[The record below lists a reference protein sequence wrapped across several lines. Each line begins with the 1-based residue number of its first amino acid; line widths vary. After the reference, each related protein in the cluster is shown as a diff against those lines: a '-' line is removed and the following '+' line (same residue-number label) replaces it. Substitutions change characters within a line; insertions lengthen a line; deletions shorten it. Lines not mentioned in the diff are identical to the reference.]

1 MDATPADIVLRPATP
16 DDADAAIPLIYS
28 SGPAVLDY
36 IFTSRNKEDVFAC
49 MRRGF
54 VRNAGELGY
63 AIHTVAE
70 LDGKIVGIGAAFA
83 GDTTLRFMAQGTV
96 NIFAHYGPRRASGVI
111 MRALRVEKIVRP
123 PVKHEH
129 CIAHLGVSPVY
140 RSKGIGARI
149 VDHLLEE
156 GRRLKRPVAVLDV
169 SVENPRAQD
178 LYERLGFVVT
188 RENASALRNQHAAVP
203 GHRRMEKIL

>member
-1 MDATPADIVLRPATP
+1 MEMTLRPATP

-36 IFTSRNKEDVFAC
+36 IFTSRSKEDVFAC

-83 GDTTLRFMAQGTV
+83 GDTTLRFMVQGTA
-96 NIFAHYGPRRASGVI
+96 NIFAHYGPLRAPGAI
-111 MRALRVEKIVRP
+111 ARALQVEKIVRP
-123 PVKHEH
+123 PSKHEH
-129 CIAHLGVSPVY
+129 CIAHLGVSPEY

-149 VDHLLEE
+149 VEHLLEE
-156 GRRLKRPVAVLDV
+156 GRRLKRPAAVLDV
-169 SVENPRAQD
+169 SAENPRAQE
-178 LYERLGFVVT
+178 LYERLGFSVT
-188 RENASALRNQHAAVP
+188 RENASTLRNQHAAVP
-203 GHRRMEKIL
+203 SHRRMELRL